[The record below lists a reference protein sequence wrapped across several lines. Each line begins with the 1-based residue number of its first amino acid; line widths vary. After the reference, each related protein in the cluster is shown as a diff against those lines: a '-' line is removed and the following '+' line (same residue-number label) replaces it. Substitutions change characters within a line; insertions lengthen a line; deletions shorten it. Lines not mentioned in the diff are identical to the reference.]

1 LILKFIELALS
12 AYGPFDE
19 LKLNITPITILAG
32 PNIIG
37 KSFLMR
43 AIYAMLAPCDQGA
56 LDVGDIVSRLCN
68 DTTCSEPAC
77 LDRVLKRGL
86 QVLDVRL
93 SAWGYKRNLKYNSAT
108 GSVELLE
115 ADCPPVEVVFVPG
128 TRAYLVSH
136 TYYPVERPFPGQE
149 ELIKELF
156 KKYTDAVKERFMGL
170 VESAPETV
178 KDELR
183 KLIDDLVKII
193 EEVKDLKTYVK
204 TFTKIARLLD
214 HLASILVKHGIETH
228 DIVKTRVKIIEQ
240 LNAIVF
246 LYLSPLVSDM
256 VNLLDPVLQR
266 YEPESEVG
274 KIHKVK
280 LEDITMGVDNVI
292 KNILPEI
299 KYSYISIPGVSEVPS
314 DIPLLPS
321 SILHSYPLIVS
332 LVYAEKLV
340 EAGGRVVLLIEE
352 PELGMDIKRQ
362 RVLAGHIVSA
372 VKKARDALT
381 VVLSTHSVEMI
392 SSLAREIA
400 RKRLRKYSRV
410 CELYDSRVKCR
421 TIDRAGRVYVKYMY
435 EELGEIYSDL
445 I

>member
-1 LILKFIELALS
+1 LKSIKLALS

-19 LKLNITPITILAG
+19 LELNITPITILAG

-93 SAWGYKRNLKYNSAT
+93 SAWGYKRSLKYNSAT

-115 ADCPPVEVVFVPG
+115 ADCPPVEAVIVPG

-136 TYYPVERPFPGQE
+136 TYLPVERPFPGQE

-156 KKYTDAVKERFMGL
+156 KKYTDAVKERFIGL
-170 VESAPETV
+170 IESAPETV

-183 KLIDDLVKII
+183 KLVDDSLKII

-204 TFTKIARLLD
+204 TFTKIARMLGR
-214 HLASILVKHGIETH
+214 LAFILSKHGIEAY
-228 DIVKTRVKIIEQ
+228 DIEKDRVKIIEQ
-240 LNAIVF
+240 LNAIVS
-246 LYLSPLVSDM
+246 LYLSSLVSDM
-256 VNLLDPVLQR
+256 VTLLEPVLSR
-266 YEPESEVG
+266 LMPELEVG

-280 LEDITMGVDNVI
+280 LEELTKEII
-292 KNILPEI
+292 NIVKSVFPETEYLNISLPG
-299 KYSYISIPGVSEVPS
+299 ISEAPS

-321 SILHSYPLIVS
+321 SILHSYPLIIS
-332 LVYAEKLV
+332 LVYAEKLI
-340 EAGGRVVLLIEE
+340 EAGGKVVLLIEE
-352 PELGMDIKRQ
+352 PELGLDIKRQ

-372 VKKARDALT
+372 IKKAKGALT

-392 SSLAREIA
+392 ASLAKEIA
-400 RKRLRKYSRV
+400 RRKLRKYSRV
-410 CELYDSRVKCR
+410 CEVYDGKVKCR
-421 TIDRAGRVYVKYMY
+421 TIDRAGRVYVKYMFK
-435 EELGEIYSDL
+435 ELGEIYGDL
-445 I
+445 V